1 MDIVQNNA
9 RGSEWRKWDLHIHT
23 KGTSKN
29 DQFTSADYNTFCI
42 SMFKKAIEKDIK
54 AIGITDYFSIG
65 KYKQAVEYQGNINTN
80 VSFTD
85 EEKSKISEIF
95 ILPNVELRMLP
106 VTDTGRLINI
116 HCIFNPDYVP
126 NLDNDFFNTLKH
138 VGGSQDY
145 LMNRQGMV
153 SLGKSVDCS
162 ITDDYSAYKKGVD
175 NFVVSHE
182 NLKKLLANNPDLREN
197 VIIVV
202 SNSSNDGAS
211 AIQKHYDLFENENGS
226 LDGVR
231 KTIYQ
236 ISDCIFSA
244 NENDIRFFA
253 GKHNQHSPEAVKQ
266 KCGSLK
272 PCIHGSDAHTE
283 NKLFNPDN
291 NRYCWIKADLTFNG
305 LKQILYEP
313 DERVKIQQDK
323 PDEKRGYQ
331 VIDSV
336 TLNEDGFWNKT
347 IYLNENLNTIIGGR
361 STGKYTLLK
370 SIAKKISDKIKFDD
384 EKDFIK
390 NHLDGVS
397 VKWSDGESSIER
409 DIDFFPQSYMHEIA
423 KDKDKT
429 DALIKKVISNKD
441 ENIYLT
447 DCETK
452 NNELKKS
459 LSNNILDVFQLQ
471 SDIENLQIQLKEKG
485 DKKGVET
492 EIQRLNT
499 KIQELS
505 KNSTIT
511 EQELEKYQSSLHK
524 IAEAELLVS
533 QAENDLRLFPKMK
546 LTTVIK
552 NSYPNEYGFDNL
564 SFSINRDELYRY
576 FKNLTI
582 ETEKKWVEIVELFE
596 KSTEEKKNIHTK
608 KIEQEKQTEIYKKGT
623 QYYSDNKELND
634 IQNKLKEENNKLQEI
649 KGLEE
654 KLNQF
659 NSRKN
664 ATITQIITDHNSYN
678 SNAQSLVQNLK
689 IVHDEVKITTK
700 ISCKKQEI
708 KSFLESRLNQR
719 GYDRQQYVGD
729 FADKY
734 EFDITN
740 TSKEFLT
747 SALKKEIEYKN
758 YNTNQNVTTEFF
770 TTNWFDI
777 SFELSYQNDIFSEMS
792 QGKQAFVI
800 LKLLLEFSTKEC
812 PIMIDQPEDSLDN
825 RAIYNELVQYLR
837 AKKKKRQ
844 IILVTHNPNVVV
856 SADAENV
863 IVANQNGK
871 NSLNKD
877 NIKFQYLNGSLENT
891 MQKDDRASTVLESQG
906 IREHVCEILEGG
918 KEAFE
923 KREKKYGFKK

>member
-1 MDIVQNNA
+1 MNSTKCI

-29 DQFTSADYNTFCI
+29 DQFTSADFNAFCVA
-42 SMFKKAIEKDIK
+42 MFKKAIKKDIK
-54 AIGITDYFSIG
+54 AIGITDYFCI
-65 KYKQAVEYQGNINTN
+65 KNYKQIIDFQNNINTN
-80 VSFTD
+80 TSFTD

-116 HCIFNPDYVP
+116 HCIFNPDFVL
-126 NLDNDFFNTLKH
+126 NLDNDFFNTLKY

-145 LMNRQGMV
+145 LMNRQGII
-153 SLGKSVDCS
+153 SLGKSLDSS
-162 ITDDYSAYKKGVD
+162 ITDDNSAYKKGVD

-182 NLKKLLANNPDLREN
+182 NLKKLLTNNPNLREN
-197 VIIVV
+197 IIIVV

-236 ISDCIFSA
+236 ISDCIFSS
-244 NENDIRFFA
+244 NENDTKFFA
-253 GKHNQHSPEAVKQ
+253 GKNPQHSPEIVKQ

-283 NKLFNPDN
+283 DKLFNPDN

-305 LKQILYEP
+305 LKQILYEA

-331 VIDSV
+331 VLDSV
-336 TLNEDGFWNKT
+336 SLNEDNFWNEI

-361 STGKYTLLK
+361 STGKSTLLK

-384 EKDFIK
+384 EKEEEFVK
-390 NHLDGVS
+390 KHLGGIS
-397 VKWSDGESSIER
+397 VKWKDGEESTER
-409 DIDFFPQSYMHEIA
+409 DIDFFPQSYMHDIA

-429 DALIKKVISNKD
+429 DTLIKKVISNKD
-441 ENIYLT
+441 ENKHLT
-447 DCETK
+447 YYESK
-452 NNELKKS
+452 NNDLKKS
-459 LSNNILDVFQLQ
+459 LSKNILDVFQLQ
-471 SDIENLQIQLKEKG
+471 TDIENLQLQLKEKG

-505 KNSTIT
+505 KNATIT
-511 EQELEKYQSSLHK
+511 QQELETYQSSLK
-524 IAEAELLVS
+524 DIAEKEQLIKQSDSDLSLLSVLKSRSIVNTYYINEL
-533 QAENDLRLFPKMK
+533 
-546 LTTVIK
+546 
-552 NSYPNEYGFDNL
+552 DNL
-564 SFSINRDELYRY
+564 SASIKGNITDAFAQFSNDIKANWTKYIEEINEGVRKQKQEHQTQIEIT
-576 FKNLTI
+576 KNSDI
-582 ETEKKWVEIVELFE
+582 F
-596 KSTEEKKNIHTK
+596 
-608 KIEQEKQTEIYKKGT
+608 KKGT

-634 IQNKLKEENNKLQEI
+634 IQNKLKEENTKLQEI
-649 KGLEE
+649 KGYEE
-654 KLNQF
+654 KLSQLNT
-659 NSRKN
+659 RKN
-664 ATITQIITDHNSYN
+664 DTIIQIVTDHNSYN
-678 SNAQSLVQNLK
+678 SNAQSLVQDLK
-689 IVHDEVKITTK
+689 IEHDEVKITTK

-708 KSFLESRLNQR
+708 KEFLESRLNQR
-719 GYDRQQYVGD
+719 GNERQSYIDNFVNQYESNLSDTIKD
-729 FADKY
+729 FL
-734 EFDITN
+734 
-740 TSKEFLT
+740 SK
-747 SALKKEIEYKN
+747 ALNKEIDYKSN
-758 YNTNQNVTTEFF
+758 NTNQNVVNEFL

-777 SFELSYQNDIFSEMS
+777 SFELTYQNDVFSEMS

-812 PIMIDQPEDSLDN
+812 PILIDQPEDSLDN

-837 AKKKKRQ
+837 TKKKQRQ

-856 SADAENV
+856 SADAENI

-871 NSLNKD
+871 NSSNKD
-877 NIKFQYLNGSLENT
+877 GIKFQYVNGSLEDT
-891 MQKDDRASTVLESQG
+891 KQKDNTNNVVLESQG

-923 KREKKYGFKK
+923 NREKKYGFKK

>member
-1 MDIVQNNA
+1 MDERKYI

-29 DQFTSADYNTFCI
+29 DQFTSADFNAFCVA
-42 SMFKKAIEKDIK
+42 MFKTAIKKDIK
-54 AIGITDYFSIG
+54 AIGITDYFSIDN
-65 KYKQAVEYQGNINTN
+65 YKQVIYFQNNINN
-80 VSFTD
+80 NSSFTD
-85 EEKSKISEIF
+85 EEKNIISKLF

-116 HCIFNPDYVP
+116 HCIVNPDFIS
-126 NLDNDFFNTLKH
+126 NLDNDFFNTLKY

-145 LMNRQGMV
+145 LMNRQGIV
-153 SLGKSVDCS
+153 SLGKSLDSS
-162 ITDDYSAYKKGVD
+162 ITDDNSAYKKGVD
-175 NFVVSHE
+175 NFVVSYE
-182 NLKKLLANNPDLREN
+182 NLKKLLTNNPNLREN
-197 VIIVV
+197 IIIVV

-236 ISDCIFSA
+236 ISDCIFSG
-244 NENDIRFFA
+244 NENDTIFFA
-253 GKHNQHSPEAVKQ
+253 GKNLQHSPETVKQ

-283 NKLFNPDN
+283 DKLFNPDN

-336 TLNEDGFWNKT
+336 TLNEDDFWKDT

-361 STGKYTLLK
+361 STGKSTLLK

-397 VKWSDGESSIER
+397 VKWSDGESGVER

-423 KDKDKT
+423 KDKEKT
-429 DALIKKVISNKD
+429 DALIKKIISNKD
-441 ENIYLT
+441 ENKLISDY
-447 DCETK
+447 ETK
-452 NNELKKS
+452 NNEIKKS
-459 LSNNILDVFQLQ
+459 LSKNILDVFQLQ
-471 SDIENLQIQLKEKG
+471 TDIENLQVQLKEKG

-499 KIQELS
+499 KIQELN
-505 KNSTIT
+505 KNASIT
-511 EQELEKYQSSLHK
+511 TQELETYQSSLRK

-533 QAENDLRLFPKMK
+533 QAENDLRLFPRMK
-546 LTTVIK
+546 TTTVIK
-552 NSYPNEYGFDNL
+552 GSYPIEYEFDNL
-564 SFSINRDELYRY
+564 SFPLNRDELYRY
-576 FKNLTI
+576 FKNLTT

-608 KIEQEKQTEIYKKGT
+608 KIEQEKQTDIYKKGAK
-623 QYYSDNKELND
+623 YYSDNKELND
-634 IQNKLKEENNKLQEI
+634 IQNKLKEENRKLQEI
-649 KGLEE
+649 NGLTERLSQLE
-654 KLNQF
+654 K
-659 NSRKN
+659 RKN
-664 ATITQIITDHNSYN
+664 DSIAQIVTDHNSYS
-678 SNAQSLVQNLK
+678 SNAQSLVQDLK
-689 IVHDEVKITTK
+689 IEHDEVKITTK
-700 ISCKKQEI
+700 ISCKKPDI

-719 GYDRQQYVGD
+719 GNERQSYIDNFANQYESNLSDTIKD
-729 FADKY
+729 FL
-734 EFDITN
+734 
-740 TSKEFLT
+740 SK
-747 SALKKEIEYKN
+747 ALNKEIDYKSN
-758 YNTNQNVTTEFF
+758 NTNQNVVTEFF

-777 SFELSYQNDIFSEMS
+777 SFELFYQNDVFSEMS

-812 PIMIDQPEDSLDN
+812 PILIDQPEDSLDN

-837 AKKKKRQ
+837 TKKKQRQ

-877 NIKFQYLNGSLENT
+877 NVKFQYINGSLEDT
-891 MQKDDRASTVLESQG
+891 KLKDDTNQIVLESQG

-923 KREKKYGFKK
+923 NREKKYGFKK